1 MILPTPSPMIATKTA
16 VLMTAMII
24 GVVGISVTASP
35 AAEAGPIVTSRSN
48 LKPMVVQPEQEQS
61 CINQVDGQGDKQATT
76 NPDQTQAPDQGN
88 AQATLNA
95 EQSREGDFTQ
105 GDPEIT
111 VNADASNECSQ
122 ELNITLEDNGDVS
135 DSDITDSSTN
145 EAA

>member
-1 MILPTPSPMIATKTA
+1 MIATTKTT

-24 GVVGISVTASP
+24 GVVGISVAAAP
-35 AAEAGPIVTSRSN
+35 LVAEAGPITTSRSN
-48 LKPMVVQPEQEQS
+48 LKSMVVQPEQEQT

-76 NPDQTQAPDQGN
+76 NPDQTQAPNQGD

-95 EQSREGDFTQ
+95 DQSRSGDFTQ

-122 ELNITLEDNGDVS
+122 ELNVTVEDNGDVT
-135 DSDITDSSTN
+135 DSDIIDSSTN
-145 EAA
+145 EVA

>member
-1 MILPTPSPMIATKTA
+1 MIATTKTA
-16 VLMTAMII
+16 LLVTAVMII
-24 GVVGISVTASP
+24 GVVGISVAAAP
-35 AAEAGPIVTSRSN
+35 LIAEAGPINTSRSN
-48 LKPMVVQPEQEQS
+48 IKAMVVQPEQEQT
-61 CINQVDGQGDKQATT
+61 CINQVDGQGDKQALA
-76 NPDQTQAPDQGN
+76 NPDQTQAPDQGD

-95 EQSREGDFTQ
+95 DQSRSGDFTQ

-122 ELNITLEDNGDVS
+122 ELNVTVEDNGDVT